1 MENQCWMSSI
11 SPMMPPSVMAVHWW
25 MLWIPKVYTAAPSAM
40 NNTFTAIFTAY
51 SLLFVFIFSRF
62 SF

>member
-1 MENQCWMSSI
+1 
-11 SPMMPPSVMAVHWW
+11 MAVHWW
-25 MLWIPKVYTAAPSAM
+25 MLWIPKVYTAAPIAM